1 MAAYV
6 IADVARITDPQRYDQ
21 YKAGV
26 PKSLSNAGAQY
37 LARGGAI
44 HVLEG
49 NWKPNRLVLV
59 RFDNTELARAWW
71 ASNEYA
77 ELKRLRQ
84 ESTDTNLLIVTGVD
98 EVNQP

>member
-6 IADVARITDPQRYDQ
+6 IADIARITDPRRYDR
-21 YKAGV
+21 YKAEVSKGM
-26 PKSLSNAGAQY
+26 STAGGQY

-49 NWKPNRLVLV
+49 TWKPNRLVLV
-59 RFDNTELARAWW
+59 RFDNTALARAWW
-71 ASNEYA
+71 ESSEYA

-84 ESTDTNLLIVTGVD
+84 ESTDTNLLIVSGVD
-98 EVNQP
+98 EVDQP